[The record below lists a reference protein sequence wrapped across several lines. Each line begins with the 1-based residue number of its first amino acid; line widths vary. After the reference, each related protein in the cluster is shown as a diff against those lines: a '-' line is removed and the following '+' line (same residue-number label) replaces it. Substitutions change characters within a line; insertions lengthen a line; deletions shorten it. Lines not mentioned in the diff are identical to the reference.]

1 MVENSGKMK
10 IGLRIITL
18 PLSLWL
24 MIQVIFSV
32 AILVQLRLRVT
43 KLVLQHV
50 PDWFP

>member
-1 MVENSGKMK
+1 MS
-10 IGLRIITL
+10 LYFPL
-18 PLSLWL
+18 DFPPLSLWL

-32 AILVQLRLRVT
+32 AILVQLRLQVT